1 MVRWKILFVFALI
14 LTGLFFLIGILHGQT
29 VPANT
34 FSLGTN
40 MSGLADWG
48 TELPFVDLMRNAREW
63 FTKDAGNPSGPW
75 NTEQIARIRLR
86 SDGYPVEIPQRVEGA
101 RYPQIVAT
109 IWAITD
115 GWPAGT
121 YTVLWEGEG
130 ELEFWGSPSNV
141 RRLGPNRMEFTLLRP
156 QGGQVEMRLLRSAR
170 ANPVRAIRVLMPGTE
185 ATHRDQPFNPR
196 WLQLV
201 KAFRTVRFMDWG
213 RTNNWSQDQPWE
225 WEGKTPVGW
234 DRRARLEDY
243 TWATPRGVPYEMM
256 VRLMNEHDLDGWVC
270 IPHLASAEYAEEM
283 GRFFAKN
290 LDPGRKLYVEYSNEI
305 WNWMFGQTQWLNKNG
320 DQRVTWPERIVP
332 FVQTALE
339 AFTRGF
345 GGPSRRLVRV
355 AAVQTGWLDVSQRI
369 VRNLKPGTVDAVGA
383 AWYFGLSEEAD
394 AQLDRLGARARAA
407 DIDRLVRAD
416 WDNHEKKW
424 IVAIRDQLVR
434 PLGLSWVFYEGG
446 QHLTAHPFGE
456 EPAYAQALLDIQRS
470 PLLTRLYQDWM
481 AWLATLKSP
490 GEPPVV
496 LMHFSLVAPLSA
508 RYGSW
513 GLVET
518 LDQDTA
524 QVPIPKW
531 AALEPYLRP
540 VR

>member
-115 GWPAGT
+115 G
-121 YTVLWEGEG
+121 
-130 ELEFWGSPSNV
+130 
-141 RRLGPNRMEFTLLRP
+141 
-156 QGGQVEMRLLRSAR
+156 
-170 ANPVRAIRVLMPGTE
+170 
-185 ATHRDQPFNPR
+185 
-196 WLQLV
+196 
-201 KAFRTVRFMDWG
+201 
-213 RTNNWSQDQPWE
+213 WSQDQPWE

-513 GLVET
+513 GLVEN